1 MKTLKNFV
9 QLIGNLG
16 QDVELREFDSG
27 TKKATFSLA
36 THDYYTDKNGEKVE
50 KTEWHNIVAWGKP
63 AEWMNESLKK
73 GDHVLIQGQITY
85 RKYEDQSGNTKYI
98 TEINTNEFMKIT
110 KS

>member
-27 TKKATFSLA
+27 SKKANFTLA
-36 THDYYTDKNGEKVE
+36 THESYKDKNGEKVE

-63 AEWMNESLKK
+63 AEWMKDSLKK
-73 GDHVLIQGQITY
+73 GDQVMIQGQINY
-85 RKYEDQSGNTKYI
+85 RKYEDKEGITRYI
-98 TEINTNEFMKIT
+98 TEINTNEFLKINS
-110 KS
+110 K

>member
-27 TKKATFSLA
+27 SKKASFTLA
-36 THDYYTDKNGEKVE
+36 TNEGYTDKNGEKVE

-63 AEWMNESLKK
+63 AEWMKNSLKK
-73 GDHVLIQGQITY
+73 GDQVMIQGQINY
-85 RKYEDQSGNTKYI
+85 RKYEDKEGIVRYI
-98 TEINTNEFMKIT
+98 TEINTNDFLKING
-110 KS
+110 K